1 MKVLATRSLMLGGDD
16 FSQRATTVLEGL
28 CREQLQEATGK
39 SVLKNELVL
48 RNKAKELKEVFAL
61 DEMDEMIV
69 DIDFYGGDDA
79 FFSGDVERGA
89 IVDSYADLF
98 ARFTAFVED
107 FFACVVLVRAG
118 EA

>member
-1 MKVLATRSLMLGGDD
+1 M
-16 FSQRATTVLEGL
+16 
-28 CREQLQEATGK
+28 
-39 SVLKNELVL
+39 LKNELVL

-79 FFSGDVERGA
+79 FFTGNVERGA

>member
-79 FFSGDVERGA
+79 F
-89 IVDSYADLF
+89 LF

-107 FFACVVLVRAG
+107 FFASVVLVRAG